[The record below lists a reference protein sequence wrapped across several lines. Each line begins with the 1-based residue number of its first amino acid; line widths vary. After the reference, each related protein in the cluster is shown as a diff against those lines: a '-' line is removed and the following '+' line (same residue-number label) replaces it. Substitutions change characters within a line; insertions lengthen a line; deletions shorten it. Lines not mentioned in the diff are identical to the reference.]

1 MVNKYVI
8 AALVDNK
15 PGVLTRVSS
24 MFTRRGFNI
33 DALTV
38 GEIEDSSYSR
48 ITITITGDENTRDQ
62 FLSQLRKLFNVK
74 KVQVLEA
81 GNTISRELLLIK
93 VRNSPE
99 IRPEI
104 MAAAEVYRG
113 KIIDYAAD
121 VMSVEVT
128 GEPVKID
135 SFIELMKPM
144 GILEMCRTGIVA
156 IERGKGTLL
165 TVE

>member
-1 MVNKYVI
+1 MNKYVI
-8 AALVDNK
+8 AALVENK

-38 GEIEDSSYSR
+38 GEIEDSNYSR
-48 ITITITGDENTRDQ
+48 ITITITGDENTKAQ
-62 FLSQLRKLFNVK
+62 FVSQLRKLFNVK

>member
-1 MVNKYVI
+1 M
-8 AALVDNK
+8 
-15 PGVLTRVSS
+15 
-24 MFTRRGFNI
+24 
-33 DALTV
+33 
-38 GEIEDSSYSR
+38 
-48 ITITITGDENTRDQ
+48 
-62 FLSQLRKLFNVK
+62 LFRSVK

-93 VRNSPE
+93 VKNSPE

-104 MAAAEVYRG
+104 MAATEVYRG